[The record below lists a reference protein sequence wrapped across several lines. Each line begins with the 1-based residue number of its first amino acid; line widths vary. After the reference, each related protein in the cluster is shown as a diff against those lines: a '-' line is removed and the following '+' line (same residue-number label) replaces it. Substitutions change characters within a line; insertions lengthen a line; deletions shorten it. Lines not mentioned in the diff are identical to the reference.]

1 MSKTL
6 AIFGAGPVLGRS
18 LARRFGREGFRVA
31 LVARTRSNLDALV
44 ARLADDG
51 VEAVGFTADLY
62 DRAQLTAAIDAITER
77 FGQIDVAEFSPGGGN
92 LGDGIVS
99 VLDVDPDNLQLML
112 DRFLLPAIMLVRAVL
127 PGMMARHEGA
137 ILFTAGQSGIH
148 PKARMG
154 NMGMVQAALRN
165 YFLNLHNQLADTGV
179 YVGAVN
185 IGALIEGSVPHKAVA
200 AMAGPEFRAEVIHPD
215 VYAEH
220 FWGRYA
226 KRDKPEV
233 LVGDFNS

>member
-6 AIFGAGPVLGRS
+6 AIFGAGPML
-18 LARRFGREGFRVA
+18 
-31 LVARTRSNLDALV
+31 
-44 ARLADDG
+44 
-51 VEAVGFTADLY
+51 
-62 DRAQLTAAIDAITER
+62 
-77 FGQIDVAEFSPGGGN
+77 GGN

-112 DRFLLPAIMLVRAVL
+112 DRFLMPAITLVRAVL

-137 ILFTAGQSGIH
+137 ILFTAGQSGIY

-165 YFLNLHNQLADTGV
+165 YFLNLHNQLVGTGV

-185 IGALIEGSVPHKAVA
+185 IGALIQGSVPHKAVS
-200 AMAGPEFRAEVIHPD
+200 AMAGPECRAEVIHPD

-226 KRDKPEV
+226 KQDKPEV
-233 LVGDFNS
+233 LVGNFVADDTIE